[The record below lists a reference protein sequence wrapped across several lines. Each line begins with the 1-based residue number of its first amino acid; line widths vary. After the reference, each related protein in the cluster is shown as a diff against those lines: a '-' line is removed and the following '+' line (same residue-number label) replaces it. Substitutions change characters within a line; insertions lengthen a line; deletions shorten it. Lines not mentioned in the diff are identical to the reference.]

1 MHVCMYDLFAVVMR
15 SVCAGK
21 PALSPPNS
29 PFFKPAIR
37 IARALVRVVDHGELV
52 VCALDLVRTPA
63 IPCACCNQAPS
74 PGSRA
79 RPPRAEAR
87 GAKHAAPRTGAR
99 ARLRA
104 RASARHQCA
113 GGAFFWGT
121 CESVASLATPRTC
134 HRTRS
139 ARDRSLSNHSPARA
153 SARAPAGSPGKKHSS
168 AAHVRGRHLVEI
180 LGHLD
185 LLAGVIPLVHC
196 GDEWKRRRCRV

>member
-104 RASARHQCA
+104 RASARPQCA

-134 HRTRS
+134 HHAQRTRPVS
-139 ARDRSLSNHSPARA
+139 VESFPRARVCARA
-153 SARAPAGSPGKKHSS
+153 RGQHWKEALVRSTRARQTPRRDPWSLGPPR
-168 AAHVRGRHLVEI
+168 RGHPTCSLR
-180 LGHLD
+180 
-185 LLAGVIPLVHC
+185 
-196 GDEWKRRRCRV
+196 